1 MSSLANPGAATA
13 ASRLSPVIVLTGP
26 TGIGKSHW
34 ALQLANDLPVEIV
47 SVDSAQVYRGM
58 DIGSAKPTAAERASI
73 PHHLIDIRDPRDSY
87 SAGDF
92 VRDARCAI
100 DAIHGRGRIP
110 LLVGGTMLYLR
121 GLYHGMAL
129 LPPASPS
136 VRAELDAEAAKLGWT
151 AMHAQLQSVDG
162 LAAAR
167 IHPND
172 PQRIQRALE
181 VYRLTGRSISSWQA
195 ETQGASTEYRWLR
208 HALWPSDRGAHAMAL
223 ADRFDAMLRLGLAEE
238 VQQLHARGDLHAD
251 LPAIRSVG
259 YRQLWE
265 WAAGRSSLA
274 EARERAIIAT
284 RQLAKRQMTWLRAD
298 SGLQAWVADAPEELE
313 KLRKIILLQLEQS

>member
-1 MSSLANPGAATA
+1 MPANTNLGAASA
-13 ASRLSPVIVLTGP
+13 ASRLLPVIVLTGP

-34 ALQLANDLPVEIV
+34 ALQLATDFPVEIV
-47 SVDSAQVYRGM
+47 SVDSAQVYRGL
-58 DIGSAKPTAAERASI
+58 DIGSAKPTAAERDSI
-73 PHHLIDIRDPRDSY
+73 PHHLIDIRDPQDSY

-92 VRDARCAI
+92 VRDARSVI

-121 GLYHGMAL
+121 ALYHGMAV

-136 VRAELDAEAAKLGWT
+136 VRAQLDAEGATLGW
-151 AMHAQLQSVDG
+151 AALHAELQSVDP

-181 VYRLTGRSISSWQA
+181 VYRLTGRSISSWQT
-195 ETQGASTEYRWLR
+195 ETHGASTEYRWLR
-208 HALWPSDRGAHAMAL
+208 HALWPSDRGAHAAAL
-223 ADRFDAMLRLGLAEE
+223 ADRFDAMLRHGLAEE
-238 VQQLHARGDLHAD
+238 VRQLHARGDLHVD

-265 WAAGRSSLA
+265 WAAGHASLVQ
-274 EARERAIIAT
+274 ARERAIIAT
-284 RQLAKRQMTWLRAD
+284 RQLAKRQMTWLRSD
-298 SGLQAWVADAPEELE
+298 SGLQSWVADAPEELE
-313 KLRKIILLQLEQS
+313 KLRKFILEQLEQS